1 VAPEEG
7 GGLTRKMVEDA
18 VEKMRNAPYQ
28 PYVEPPIHPKD
39 YADAKAWRGGDE
51 PLTVQDYWRWRSRHV

>member
-1 VAPEEG
+1 
-7 GGLTRKMVEDA
+7 MVEDA